1 MTVSSYLPARPRL
14 APSRRSGNPCAITAA
29 GPRQARRTSAAVGPV
44 AHPRDLYVRAA
55 AWIFRA
61 PAFSVA
67 NPARPSISRRARSAA
82 SDVASA
88 AVSHLAVKSW
98 GDAGVHGDFW
108 PTPNFSS
115 SAEIRSSRAF
125 FTFSATCAVVGT
137 GGRLEGG
144 AELPD
149 GRAERPSSPEPLHAV
164 QKTATRPSTAAVR
177 NTHCFI
183 IDLSEWWRHSTG
195 KNWKGMERILKE
207 RVR

>member
-1 MTVSSYLPARPRL
+1 M
-14 APSRRSGNPCAITAA
+14 
-29 GPRQARRTSAAVGPV
+29 RT
-44 AHPRDLYVRAA
+44 A

-61 PAFSVA
+61 PASSVA
-67 NPARPSISRRARSAA
+67 NPARPPISRRARSAA

-88 AVSHLAVKSW
+88 AASHLAVKSW
-98 GDAGVHGDFW
+98 GDAGVHGDSR

-149 GRAERPSSPEPLHAV
+149 GRAERVSSLEPLHAV
-164 QKTATRPSTAAVR
+164 QKTDTRPSTAAVR
-177 NTHCFI
+177 NAYRFI

-195 KNWKGMERILKE
+195 KSWKGMERTPKE